1 MNFGS
6 RIRQLRIAKGVSL
19 RDFAEMIGI
28 NFTYLS
34 KIENG
39 KVEPP
44 SEDKIRMIAQE
55 LGEDEEEM
63 LGLAGKFSSE
73 KMRRA
78 VEKEPNVGRLLRRIQ
93 SRNLTSEQIRR
104 MLEIASGKDD

>member
-55 LGEDEEEM
+55 LGEDVEEM

-73 KMRRA
+73 KMRRV